1 MRLNTKALSPKGL
14 AKFSVLTFM
23 PSASQTFWVLLWM
36 EYQMYR
42 ERYRHTTASKNWL
55 LKINSVSVSV
65 WRRSGSWRH
74 LFISD
79 IIIIQLLVRMPAT
92 VWCGVSLVRT
102 CTRLRGLWG
111 EAKTLTFPQSQLGL
125 GCGEPPC
132 RLAALCREF
141 RQFVVF
147 NCNCEYSSRIV
158 FECWKLSFILVLPVL
173 LYPHKTRI
181 YYLDIY

>member
-1 MRLNTKALSPKGL
+1 MQLNTKALSPKGL

-23 PSASQTFWVLLWM
+23 PSDSQTFWVLLWM

-158 FECWKLSFILVLPVL
+158 FECWKLSFILVLSVLPPVSTQNLYL
-173 LYPHKTRI
+173 LSR
-181 YYLDIY
+181 